1 MTETIQ
7 IFNFLLIFFGMVYF
21 VIILIYTIG
30 WFRLKT
36 FSPGKDNL
44 NTIVSIIVPA
54 RNEENNIGGLL
65 KNLTQQDYPKENFE
79 IIIIDD
85 NSTDNT
91 AEFVT
96 VFINQHPEC
105 NIKIIHLLEGNPEV
119 AYKKKAISKAIE
131 ASRGELIITTDADC
145 RVNQNWLR
153 SFVSFYLTEKV
164 QMIVG
169 PVCFHYESSIFEKMQ
184 SFEFLSLIAITA
196 GAIRI
201 GRPIMCNGANLAY
214 EKSAFIT
221 VGGFGNDKFSS
232 GDDVFLLLK
241 IKQHFGNKSVKFLKN
256 TDAIVYTEPKK
267 SIKEFIHQRVRW
279 ASKNKGYDAKIL
291 LVSFTVYMV
300 NLLLISGLLMATLY
314 PAIFKIVLISI
325 FIKMLIDLPVL
336 FGITKFVNRRKI
348 MYYAF
353 PMIILYPIYIII
365 TGALGIIG
373 NYQWKGRKIKN

>member
-1 MTETIQ
+1 MAEPIQ

-21 VIILIYTIG
+21 IIILIYTIG

-36 FSPGKDNL
+36 YNPCKNYH
-44 NTIVSIIVPA
+44 NIVVSIIVPA
-54 RNEENNIGGLL
+54 RNEENNIGVLL
-65 KNLTQQDYPKENFE
+65 KNLTQQNYPKENFE
-79 IIIIDD
+79 VIIIDD

-91 AEFVT
+91 AKIVT

-105 NIKIIHLLEGNPEV
+105 NIKIIHISQENPKA

-145 RVNQNWLR
+145 RVNKNWLR
-153 SFVSFYLTEKV
+153 SFISFYLTEKA

-169 PVCFHYESSIFEKMQ
+169 PVCFYNESSIFEKMQ

-196 GAIRI
+196 GAIRM

-241 IKQHFGNKSVKFLKN
+241 IKQQFGNKSVKFLKN
-256 TDAIVYTEPKK
+256 LDTIVYTEPKK
-267 SIKEFIHQRVRW
+267 NINEFIHQRVRW

-291 LVSFTVYMV
+291 LVSFTVYVV
-300 NLLLISGLLMATLY
+300 NLLLISGLLLVIFY
-314 PAIFKIVLISI
+314 PAITKIVLISF

-348 MYYAF
+348 MYFAF